1 MTADSARPLWA
12 WSATALAAAIRGGE
26 VTSREVVDACLRRV
40 AEVNPAVNAATVVF
54 GDRARRAADEADAAV
69 RSGDGAGLGP
79 LHGVPFSVK
88 ENVDLTWSATTNG
101 LPLLKDAIP
110 EADS

>member
-1 MTADSARPLWA
+1 
-12 WSATALAAAIRGGE
+12 
-26 VTSREVVDACLRRV
+26 VTSLEVVDACLRRV

-54 GDRARRAADEADAAV
+54 EDRARRAAEDADAAL
-69 RSGDGAGLGP
+69 RYGGADVGP

-88 ENVDLTWSATTNG
+88 ENVDLAWSATTNG

-110 EADS
+110 EADGTHVARRVLRR